1 MLNVWF
7 VSLDSEPALGTVVNL
22 AISQLQHLFLYRLY
36 ISSLASLF
44 ARLR

>member
-22 AISQLQHLFLYRLY
+22 AISQLPHLFLYRL
-36 ISSLASLF
+36 ARLF
-44 ARLR
+44 ARRLR